1 MRTPRPP
8 AGPFLKWAGGKG
20 QLLPA
25 LLKVI
30 PRKMQTYH
38 EPFLGGGA
46 VFFKLASEQG
56 RFERAVLS
64 DENKELIDCY
74 KIVRDFPD
82 ELTARLREHWNLNW
96 NTSTS
101 FREIREQHPDNLNH
115 IDRAARTIYLN
126 RTCFNGLYRVNKSG
140 QFNVPFG
147 KYGNP
152 SLFREENIRACSYAL
167 NHYAAMLNGDF
178 VVAIDDAEE
187 GDVVYFDP
195 PYVPVSETAN
205 FASYTSSGFTMD
217 DQIRLSIAFKNIVAR
232 GGLAILS
239 NSDVP
244 FVRDLYEGFE
254 ILVVQAKR
262 NINADG
268 EGRGTVGELIVV
280 GKPAS

>member
-8 AGPFLKWAGGKG
+8 AGPFLKWVGGKT
-20 QLLPA
+20 QLLAPI
-25 LLKVI
+25 LKVM
-30 PRKMQTYH
+30 PRKIRTYH

-46 VFFKLASEQG
+46 VFFRLASD
-56 RFERAVLS
+56 RRIERAVLS
-64 DENKELIDCY
+64 DWNKELVDCY
-74 KIVRDFPD
+74 KVVQAFPD
-82 ELTARLREHWNLNW
+82 ELTARLREHWNQNW
-96 NTSTS
+96 NTPEYYKEM
-101 FREIREQHPDNLNH
+101 RDQWPDDLTH

-140 QFNVPFG
+140 KFNVPFG

-167 NHYAAMLNGDF
+167 NHFAAILNGDF

-195 PYVPVSETAN
+195 PYVPMSDTAN
-205 FASYTSSGFTMD
+205 FSSYTSSGFGEND
-217 DQIRLSIAFKNIVAR
+217 HIRLSIAFKNIVAR
-232 GGLAILS
+232 GGLPVLS

-254 ILVVQAKR
+254 MHVVQATR
-262 NINADG
+262 NINSKGD
-268 EGRGTVGELIVV
+268 GRGAVGELIIV
-280 GKPAS
+280 GRPG